1 MLGILV
7 RREFAWIIGREEVME
22 ATGKMPGRVLKN
34 AIGAY
39 ERFGIDVKQFE
50 ITDQLRC

>member
-7 RREFAWIIGREEVME
+7 RIEFAWIIGREEVMG
-22 ATGKMPGRVLKN
+22 ATGKMPERALKN

-50 ITDQLRC
+50 ISDQLRC